1 MCSEPIDKYILRPV
15 MNSYDPRM
23 KEQIVLKMHNITWT
37 TMIEMFFNRVC
48 RFFCVNIFSFLI
60 NCVYF
65 DR

>member
-37 TMIEMFFNRVC
+37 TKLTTDWNVLQPSMQILLR
-48 RFFCVNIFSFLI
+48 
-60 NCVYF
+60 
-65 DR
+65 

>member
-37 TMIEMFFNRVC
+37 VPQPSMQIFFAL
-48 RFFCVNIFSFLI
+48 IFSVF
-60 NCVYF
+60 
-65 DR
+65 

>member
-37 TMIEMFFNRVC
+37 TMIEMFFNE
-48 RFFCVNIFSFLI
+48 
-60 NCVYF
+60 
-65 DR
+65 